1 MNNQTPNLESLV
13 QGFNQPDTPIS
24 PAVQVLPAEPK
35 EDIVTE
41 DTQSPTS
48 STLWEEF
55 MATLSTAK
63 DDSSALAGKPY
74 KIDEDIVETIQQCS
88 FKGNSTQ
95 VLNSIL
101 RTFLVANLPRLREIR
116 MQKIQSLFEKYPQ
129 DENN

>member
-1 MNNQTPNLESLV
+1 
-13 QGFNQPDTPIS
+13 
-24 PAVQVLPAEPK
+24 
-35 EDIVTE
+35 
-41 DTQSPTS
+41 
-48 STLWEEF
+48 

-88 FKGNSTQ
+88 FKGNSTL